1 MPNSIREIPIP
12 GGLLDRVLNRVHY
25 EIDIMG
31 VKKRIVL
38 FAIMSLFLAVLFAL
52 AMRSLWGQLN
62 TSGFFYFFSL
72 IFSDFK
78 TVMSFWQSFALATIE
93 AIPVFNLLWTLLV
106 LLALFKSLELLLK
119 NAGESLGFYHHAKI
133 N

>member
-1 MPNSIREIPIP
+1 MTKQIYDIPIP

-38 FAIMSLFLAVLFAL
+38 FSVITLALAGVFVVALKSLNGQLAV
-52 AMRSLWGQLN
+52 
-62 TSGFFYFFSL
+62 SGFFYFSAL
-72 IFSDFK
+72 LFSDSK
-78 TVMSFWQSFALATIE
+78 VVMSYWQSFSLALIQSL
-93 AIPVFNLLWTLLV
+93 PVFTLLWTLSILFA
-106 LLALFKSLELLLK
+106 LLKSLQSLLK
-119 NAGESLGFYHHAKI
+119 NAGESLGFYRHAKI